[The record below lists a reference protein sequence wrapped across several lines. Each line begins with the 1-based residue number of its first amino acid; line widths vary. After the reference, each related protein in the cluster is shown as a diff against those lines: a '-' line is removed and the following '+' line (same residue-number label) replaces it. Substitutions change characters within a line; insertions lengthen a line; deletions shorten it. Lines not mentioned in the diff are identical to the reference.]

1 MDDRPQYTARRHRF
15 RPSSVRGLCEH
26 AFVSRTTIRTREAV
40 LGLLAEGLGK
50 AEIARRL
57 GVAKST
63 VSYHVRRGG
72 AEVDD
77 RCARRY
83 DWAGVQA
90 FYDEGRT
97 VAECAERFGFSR
109 QSWHAARL
117 RGALVTRP
125 TAMPLDELCGT
136 GTHRNRFHVKRRLI
150 AAGVLAERCDGCGI
164 SAWLGTPIALELHH
178 RNGDGPDNRIAN
190 LRLLCPNCHSQAE
203 SFGRRLRGLATTF
216 QATDCA
222 AQSA

>member
-1 MDDRPQYTARRHRF
+1 
-15 RPSSVRGLCEH
+15 V
-26 AFVSRTTIRTREAV
+26 FVSRTTVRTREAV
-40 LGLLAEGLGK
+40 LELLGEGVER

-57 GVAKST
+57 GLAKST
-63 VSYHVRRGG
+63 VSYHARRVG
-72 AEVDD
+72 AEVDQ

-83 DWAGVQA
+83 DWAAVQA

-97 VAECAERFGFSR
+97 VAECVERFGFSR

-125 TAMPLDELCGT
+125 TAMSLDELCAV

-150 AAGVLAERCDGCGI
+150 AAGVLAQRCDGCAI
-164 SAWLGTPIALELHH
+164 STWLGAPIALELHH
-178 RNGDGPDNRIAN
+178 RNGDGDDNRIAN
-190 LRLLCPNCHSQAE
+190 LQLLCPNCHSQTE
-203 SFGRRLRGLATTF
+203 TFGRRLRSLAGPA
-216 QATDCA
+216 QAADWA